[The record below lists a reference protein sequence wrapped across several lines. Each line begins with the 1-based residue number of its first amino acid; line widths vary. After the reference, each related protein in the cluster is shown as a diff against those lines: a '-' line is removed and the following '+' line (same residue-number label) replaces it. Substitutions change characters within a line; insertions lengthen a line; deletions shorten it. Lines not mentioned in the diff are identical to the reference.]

1 MLEKF
6 CNITFETLNKYAP
19 RKTKHTRGNQMPFM
33 MKDLSKNILKRLRIR
48 NKYLMKRV
56 AKIMNIILSEDIT

>member
-6 CNITFETLNKYAP
+6 CNITFETLTNAP

-48 NKYLMKRV
+48 NKYLEKIIV
-56 AKIMNIILSEDIT
+56 KIMNIILSEDIT